1 MTNIGSYD
9 DIAVTLDGHVALIE
23 IQRPPHNFFDHA
35 LIGQLADA
43 CESLDNEAQCRSIVL
58 AAQGKSFCAGAN
70 FGDGS
75 GQQILDDKKPKP
87 TNHLYQEAVR
97 LFGTKKPIVGAIQGA
112 AIGGGLGLALV
123 PDFRVTCPEGRF
135 AANFTRL
142 GFHPGFGLTHTLPA
156 LIGQQ
161 HATLMM
167 YTGRRIKGEEAVAM
181 GLADM
186 LVPLDQVRS
195 AAMELAEEIAI
206 SSPLGVLETRATMRV
221 GLADRVKAATDHELS
236 IQNRLRQTEDFQ
248 EGIAASSERRLPNF
262 QGK

>member
-1 MTNIGSYD
+1 MTNIGEFD
-9 DIAVTLDGHVALIE
+9 DIEVTLDGHVALIE

-43 CESLDNEAQCRSIVL
+43 CAALDENPDCRSIVL

-75 GQQILDDKKPKP
+75 GQKIIDDTKPKP
-87 TNHLYQEAVR
+87 ANHLYEEAVR
-97 LFGTKKPIVGAIQGA
+97 LFATKTPIVGAIQGA

-135 AANFTRL
+135 SANFTRL

-161 HATLMM
+161 YAALMM
-167 YTGRRIKGEEAVAM
+167 YTGRRIKGDEALTM

-186 LVPLDQVRS
+186 LVPLDEVRD
-195 AAMELAEEIAI
+195 AAMDLAKEIAI
-206 SSPLGVLETRATMRV
+206 SSPLGVVETRATLRA
-221 GLADRVKAATDHELS
+221 GLADRVKAATDHELKV
-236 IQNRLRQTEDFQ
+236 QNALRQTEDFK
-248 EGIAASSERRLPNF
+248 EGIAATSERRVPNF
-262 QGK
+262 QGR

>member
-1 MTNIGSYD
+1 MANYE
-9 DIAVTLDGHVALIE
+9 DIEVTQTGHVALIE
-23 IQRPPHNFFDHA
+23 IQRPPHNFFDIA

-43 CESLDNEAQCRSIVL
+43 CDVLDLDGNCRSIVL

-75 GQQILDDKKPKP
+75 GQKIIDDSKPKKPE
-87 TNHLYQEAVR
+87 NHLYQEAVR
-97 LFGTKKPIVGAIQGA
+97 LFSCKKPIVGAIQGA

-135 AANFTRL
+135 SANFTRL

-161 HATLMM
+161 NAALMM
-167 YTGRRIKGEEAVAM
+167 YTGRRVKGEEAVEM
-181 GLADM
+181 GLADKI
-186 LVPLDQVRS
+186 VPLDQLRS

-206 SSPLGVLETRATMRV
+206 SSPLGVVETRATLRA
-221 GLADRVKAATDHELS
+221 GLADRVRIATDHELKV
-236 IQNRLRQTEDFQ
+236 QNELRQTEDFK
-248 EGIAASSERRLPNF
+248 EGIAATAERRLPSF
-262 QGK
+262 QGR